1 MTVRQVDSAA
11 TENAVLVEW
20 RIADPIFIM
29 RRIILTSA
37 LVLIAVFAIAQN
49 APQQRQRSQQ
59 GDNPI
64 NRALDV
70 DRDGVISSV
79 EINNA
84 TRALLRLDA
93 GSDGKL
99 SSSEL
104 GRDNRRNGGASSRDG
119 RGDRG
124 GQARG
129 IMMPT
134 PAFQTDVPL
143 RLFDHILGRPT
154 DSSVTASVAAYTP
167 QEFYLEYSTKEGHYT
182 GKVVLENLAAN
193 ETREV
198 DIPALR
204 ANTRY
209 FYRIHHRAPGAD
221 SYTASPEYTFHTQR
235 TPGSRFVFTVQA
247 DSHLDFGIVPE
258 KYERTLANALAD
270 ETDFHIELGDTFMV
284 DKYTDYHQADKQYLA
299 QRYYFSRLCHS
310 APLFFVLG
318 NHDGEAGYRD
328 NGGTDNMAVWS
339 ANMRK
344 TYFPNPF
351 PNDFYTGNQD
361 RHRELGHLEDY
372 YSWEWG
378 DALFVVIDP
387 FWYSTNRRGSQ
398 WAKTLGKRQYNW
410 LRRTLETSDVKFK
423 FVFLHYLVGGL
434 NNETRGAKSVAHLYE
449 WGGHNAEGVNEWR
462 AMRPGWEMPIHD
474 LLVKH
479 GVSVV
484 FHGHDH
490 LYAKEELDGVIYQEV
505 PQPGHRRF
513 GNTRSALE
521 YGYRDAVLR
530 SSSGHLRVLVSEQE
544 CRVDYVY
551 SFLTEEEREGR
562 QNGDIAHSYSIPAKR
577 Q

>member
-1 MTVRQVDSAA
+1 MDSAA
-11 TENAVLVEW
+11 TENAALVEW
-20 RIADPIFIM
+20 RMAAPIFIM
-29 RRIILTSA
+29 RKIILTSA
-37 LVLIAVFAIAQN
+37 LVLIAVFAIAQD
-49 APQQRQRSQQ
+49 APEQHQSSQR
-59 GDNPI
+59 GGNLI

-70 DRDGVISSV
+70 DRTGVTSSV
-79 EINNA
+79 GSNNA

-93 GSDGKL
+93 DNDVKF

-104 GRDNRRNGGASSRDG
+104 GRENRRNGGASSRDG
-119 RGDRG
+119 RGNRG
-124 GQARG
+124 EEARG
-129 IMMPT
+129 IKMPT
-134 PAFQTDVPL
+134 PAFRTDVPS

-154 DSSVTASVAAYTP
+154 DSSVTVSVAAYIP
-167 QEFYLEYSTKEGHYT
+167 QEFYLEYGLKEGQYS
-182 GKVVLENLAAN
+182 GKVVLENLAAD

-204 ANTRY
+204 ANSRY
-209 FYRIHHRAPGAD
+209 FYRIHNRAPGAD

-258 KYERTLANALAD
+258 KYEQTLANALAD
-270 ETDFHIELGDTFMV
+270 RTDFHIELGDTFMV
-284 DKYTDYHQADKQYLA
+284 DKYTDYRQAYKQYLA
-299 QRYYFSRLCHS
+299 QRFYFSRLCHS

-328 NGGTDNMAVWS
+328 YGGKDNMAVWS
-339 ANMRK
+339 ATMRK
-344 TYFPNPF
+344 TYFPNPY

-372 YSWEWG
+372 YAWEWG
-378 DALFVVIDP
+378 DALFVALDP
-387 FWYSTNRRGSQ
+387 FWYSINRRGGQ
-398 WAKTLGKRQYNW
+398 WAKTLGERQYKW
-410 LRRTLETSDVKFK
+410 LKSTLETSDHKFK
-423 FVFLHYLVGGL
+423 FVLLHYLVGGL
-434 NNETRGAKSVAHLYE
+434 NNETRGAKSIAHLYE
-449 WGGHNAEGVNEWR
+449 WGGHNADGVNEWR

-474 LLVKH
+474 LLVKN

-562 QNGDIAHSYSIPAKR
+562 KNGDIAHSYTISPKR